1 MSKKN
6 AVLERLADKW
16 EKWNPSET
24 FLPWHGDYVFTRDEV
39 NEETI
44 YELERRSGSIKLS
57 MTEDIPEDDPV
68 WEMAAKVLEIQ

>member
-6 AVLERLADKW
+6 AVLERLVDKW
-16 EKWNPSET
+16 EKWDTSET

-68 WEMAAKVLEIQ
+68 WEMAAKVLGIE